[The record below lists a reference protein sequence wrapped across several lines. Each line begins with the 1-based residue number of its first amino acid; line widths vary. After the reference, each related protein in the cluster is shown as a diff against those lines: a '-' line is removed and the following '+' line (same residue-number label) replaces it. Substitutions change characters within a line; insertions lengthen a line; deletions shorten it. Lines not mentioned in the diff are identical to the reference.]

1 MPGPDPGPTCPDCGL
16 RGDINPT
23 YYRWWIRLEPDD
35 PEPLAAQTVPP
46 RQRWYLDPGG
56 TAWNSQD
63 DKPRPGQPC
72 RISHSLVC
80 PVWTAP
86 TLHGG

>member
-1 MPGPDPGPTCPDCGL
+1 MHGL
-16 RGDINPT
+16 CSRDRGWATPAAQ
-23 YYRWWIRLEPDD
+23 RGKP
-35 PEPLAAQTVPP
+35 PLATHTVPP

-56 TAWNSQD
+56 TAGNSQD
-63 DKPRPGQPC
+63 HKPRPGQPC

-86 TLHGG
+86 TLHRG